1 MEEITLTPK
10 ERNTLY
16 GLVRFPDLNDRALAE
31 VLDEK
36 MSTVTSIRRR
46 LHDRGYF
53 TKVRIPRFERLGCEI
68 LCICHGSFKPVMPEG
83 NEILAKMDEGI
94 PATYF
99 GISNPYH
106 FVMLGAARN
115 FTDARGTYD
124 EYYRNERFLKAIDE
138 RNLVFSF
145 LPYPLTNILNF
156 FEFAPLLRSLF
167 GITDKDNAPTD
178 AGMNAKARRKNS
190 PPEPCD
196 GLDELSVT
204 ERKVLLG
211 LVRFPELPDKA
222 LSDKIKVSRQV
233 VSKMRRKLETEGYV
247 RTAIIPD
254 LSKLGLGMII
264 FTHYTLNPK
273 TAGSFNEKSLIGT
286 KEGLSSFFLC
296 SGQYEFFTL
305 SAFRSY
311 QDFERVSERYHKI
324 YSENKALLGSPV
336 ILPFSIEDLTFF
348 RNHTYAN
355 ILKNVL
361 GL

>member
-1 MEEITLTPK
+1 MEEVTLTPK

-68 LCICHGSFKPVMPEG
+68 MCISHGSFKPVMPYG
-83 NEILAKMDEGI
+83 NELLAKADETI

-106 FVMLGAARN
+106 FVMLGASRN
-115 FTDARGTYD
+115 FTDARETYD
-124 EYYRNERFLKAIDE
+124 GYYRNDRFLKAVDE

-145 LPYPLTNILNF
+145 LSYPLTTVLNF
-156 FEFAPLLRSLF
+156 FEFAPLLRNLF

-178 AGMNAKARRKNS
+178 ASVNGKARRRIDPS
-190 PPEPCD
+190 EPSA
-196 GLDELSVT
+196 GLDELSTT

-233 VSKMRRKLETEGYV
+233 VSKMRRMLETEGYV

-254 LSKLGLGMII
+254 LAKLGMGMII

-286 KEGLSSFFLC
+286 KEGLPSFFLC
-296 SGQYEFFTL
+296 SGPFEFYSL
-305 SAFRSY
+305 SAFKSY
-311 QDFERVSERYHKI
+311 QDFERVSERYYKL
-324 YSENKALLGSPV
+324 YTENKALLGSPI